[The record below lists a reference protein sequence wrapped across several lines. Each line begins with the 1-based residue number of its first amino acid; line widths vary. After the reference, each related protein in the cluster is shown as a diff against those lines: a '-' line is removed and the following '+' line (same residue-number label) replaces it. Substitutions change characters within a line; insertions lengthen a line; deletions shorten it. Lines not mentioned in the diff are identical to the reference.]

1 MTLDTGLSP
10 HTRRNPGEERA
21 VLVPSRSI
29 SAHAEE
35 PCSSRSASAAVRVY
49 LRTRGGTD
57 DAGLYGCVLPGLSP
71 HTRRNPT
78 TPECSATRAWSISA
92 HAEEPSS
99 TARARRMP
107 RVYLRTCGGTSSS
120 RLPISPFQGL
130 SPHTRRNLAGTVEPQ
145 QTAGSI
151 SAHAE
156 EPSQATA
163 ESRPPR
169 VYLRTRGG
177 TPPTVP
183 VPRGATGLSPH
194 TRRNP
199 PLPRPVTG
207 DPGSISAHAEEPEAS
222 GGCG

>member
-57 DAGLYGCVLPGLSP
+57 DAGLYGCCFRVYLRTRGGTRPHQNAARRGHGLSP
-71 HTRRNPT
+71 HTRRNHPL
-78 TPECSATRAWSISA
+78 
-92 HAEEPSS
+92 
-99 TARARRMP
+99 P
-107 RVYLRTCGGTSSS
+107 RVREGC
-120 RLPISPFQGL
+120 R
-130 SPHTRRNLAGTVEPQ
+130 
-145 QTAGSI
+145 GSI

-156 EPSQATA
+156 EPVRPDCRYRLSRVYLRTRGGTSPEQSSLNKPLGLSPHTRRNQAKPQRRAAPPGSISAHA
-163 ESRPPR
+163 EEPRRRFRCRAAPR

-177 TPPTVP
+177 THLFPD
-183 VPRGATGLSPH
+183 L
-194 TRRNP
+194 
-199 PLPRPVTG
+199 
-207 DPGSISAHAEEPEAS
+207 
-222 GGCG
+222 